1 GGEMKH
7 SGCGRVRHGG
17 EAERV
22 KHRPGAEHG
31 GGAITIRERAGHRL
45 GRAPEQHLDGEREG
59 EHVASPA
66 LGARH
71 RSEKEAQPGTRAETD
86 ERDQATAGQDEGG
99 GAPQARITGGGED
112 RLAAIRPGAARGLHW
127 ALPSL
132 GPTPQA
138 GTAAARTTGF
148 STIGRLITAES
159 NPNRIESH
167 HTAS

>member
-1 GGEMKH
+1 MEH
-7 SGCGRVRHGG
+7 SGRGRVCHGA
-17 EAERV
+17 EADRV
-22 KHRPGAEHG
+22 EDRAGAEHG
-31 GGAITIRERAGHRL
+31 RGAITIRQRAGHRL
-45 GRAPEQHLDGEREG
+45 GRAPEQHLDGERER
-59 EHVASPA
+59 EYVTSPA
-66 LGARH
+66 VCAGH
-71 RSEKEAQPGTRAETD
+71 RGQKEAQPGTRAETD